1 MDSQFLVIQD
11 LYNIVQPRSVVL
23 APEGS
28 EVMGKEVKK
37 QKAGSTFGVQS
48 AINPSW
54 MTSQVCNVNRTFQYH
69 CNPSTRTSG

>member
-48 AINPSW
+48 AINPS
-54 MTSQVCNVNRTFQYH
+54 
-69 CNPSTRTSG
+69 